1 MYKIINEVPEA
12 IRDFYFEETLSEP
25 TGEMVEIMVAVMGY
39 DEQGYETG
47 EVEVSRM
54 IPEYHDVLYVREDTR
69 PETKTKADLE
79 RIITL
84 GKPLSVI
91 HKFANMVVLGERWD
105 FLDIYKA
112 YLVEVSEITDYNNSL
127 VPVEDDEGNMV
138 MPELRALPDEPVKPD
153 YPTGDDIFAPYAR
166 EVFKKT
172 RAENVSKITVE
183 VDGMVFDGDE
193 TSTARITKA
202 IVALKPKETSTWVLA
217 NNDVVDVTKEQFI
230 QALRKASIAQ
240 TQLWINSYEY

>member
-1 MYKIINEVPEA
+1 MYETIKDVPEA

-25 TGEMVEIMVAVMGY
+25 TGEMVEAIAMVMGY
-39 DEQGYETG
+39 DEQGNETG

-69 PETKTKADLE
+69 PETKAKTDLE

-91 HKFANMVVLGERWD
+91 HKFADMVALGERWD
-105 FLDIYKA
+105 FLDTYKA
-112 YLVEVSEITDYNNSL
+112 YLVEVSEITDYNDSL

-172 RAENVSKITVE
+172 RTENVSKITVE

-202 IVALKPKETSTWVLA
+202 IVALEPEETNTWVLA
-217 NNDVVDVTKEQFI
+217 NNDVVDVTREQFI
-230 QALRKASIAQ
+230 QVLRKAGIAQ
-240 TQLWINSYEY
+240 TALWTTNHE

>member
-1 MYKIINEVPEA
+1 MYETIKDVPEA

-69 PETKTKADLE
+69 PETKAKTDLE

-91 HKFANMVVLGERWD
+91 HKFADMVALGERWD
-105 FLDIYKA
+105 FLDTYKA
-112 YLVEVSEITDYNNSL
+112 YLVEVSEITDYNDSL

-202 IVALKPKETSTWVLA
+202 IVALEPEETNTWVLA
-217 NNDVVDVTKEQFI
+217 NNDVVEVTREQFI
-230 QALRKASIAQ
+230 QVLRKAGIEQ
-240 TQLWINSYEY
+240 TALWTTNHE